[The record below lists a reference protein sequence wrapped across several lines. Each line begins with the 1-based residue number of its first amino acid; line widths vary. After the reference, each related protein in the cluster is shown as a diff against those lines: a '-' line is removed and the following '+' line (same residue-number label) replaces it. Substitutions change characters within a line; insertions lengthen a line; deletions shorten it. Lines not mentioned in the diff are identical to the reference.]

1 MADRFPNTPGQT
13 ATDLGQQRPKGRVQR
28 RFKHAAER
36 DGVPGEPSPRWSRCS
51 RGDGFAGDTTLY
63 CTVQYSTGQYL
74 SEATSHLGLAARLA
88 RATGRHVQAAEFLS
102 NARLKVRETQGDS
115 APATRASSCASD
127 DMLTLSKQQQIG
139 HERGGQATASSSRQ
153 GWCVHAA
160 YCTLHLGLTDA
171 WALAGTVFTA
181 RHMLLARM
189 ALPGKAAQILR
200 RQGLLTRHS
209 RRIGPGKAV
218 TLVGRRRTL
227 ELARGS
233 MHHGPSPHSPFTRR
247 W

>member
-36 DGVPGEPSPRWSRCS
+36 DGVPV
-51 RGDGFAGDTTLY
+51 RGARRAGNDRR
-63 CTVQYSTGQYL
+63 VSM
-74 SEATSHLGLAARLA
+74 S
-88 RATGRHVQAAEFLS
+88 
-102 NARLKVRETQGDS
+102 RLKLCWQTE
-115 APATRASSCASD
+115 
-127 DMLTLSKQQQIG
+127 QQQIG
-139 HERGGQATASSSRQ
+139 HETGGQATASSSRQ

-181 RHMLLARM
+181 RHMLLAGM

-227 ELARGS
+227 ELAREACIMGRPALAIHAAMVNATLEGWGS
-233 MHHGPSPHSPFTRR
+233 
-247 W
+247 